1 MEIDEKRSLILGRME
16 YKVEQKYKTTLAA
29 VAFIDVLGSSKAI
42 KNNANESLNA
52 IHIAYDETIVQFKKY
67 HSEHMNEPKVDI
79 FSDNIILSNE
89 IVDGKEER
97 AFFSIIFF
105 SALLQ
110 MNMWINNLLVRGGIS
125 CGNFFSDERMI
136 WGNALIQAYKLE
148 GQIAIYPRIIVE
160 PEIAEIIKSIMKP
173 EKGKLLCEDF
183 DGIYFVDPFGINQ
196 KEEGLYLID
205 QFINDNAIRLRNSQ
219 KDLEIY
225 QKINWLQQ
233 YFCEKR
239 REMIDT

>member
-1 MEIDEKRSLILGRME
+1 M
-16 YKVEQKYKTTLAA
+16 EQKYRTKPAV
-29 VAFIDVLGSSKAI
+29 VAFIDVLGSSEAI

-52 IHIAYDETIVQFKKY
+52 IHIAYDETIIQFKKY
-67 HSEHMNEPKVDI
+67 HSKHMNEPKVDI

-89 IVDGKEER
+89 IVEDMEER
-97 AFFSIIFF
+97 AFVSIIFF

-110 MNMWINNLLVRGGIS
+110 LNMWINNLLVRGGIS
-125 CGNFFSDERMI
+125 YGDFFSDEKMI
-136 WGNALIQAYKLE
+136 WGNALIEAYKLE

-160 PEIAEIIKSIMKP
+160 PEIAEIIKALMKP
-173 EKGKLLCEDF
+173 EKGRLLCEDF
-183 DGIYFVDPFGINQ
+183 DGNYFVDPFGIKR
-196 KEEGLYLID
+196 KEIGLYLID
-205 QFINDNAIRLRNSQ
+205 QFINDNAIRLKNSQ
-219 KDLEIY
+219 GNLKIY

>member
-1 MEIDEKRSLILGRME
+1 M
-16 YKVEQKYKTTLAA
+16 EQKYKTKSAV
-29 VAFIDVLGSSKAI
+29 VAFIDVIGSSEAI
-42 KNNANESLNA
+42 RNNVNESLNA
-52 IHIAYDETIVQFKKY
+52 VHIAYDETIMQFKKY

-79 FSDNIILSNE
+79 FSDNIILSSE
-89 IVDGKEER
+89 IVENKEER
-97 AFFSIIFF
+97 AFVSIIFF

-110 MNMWINNLLVRGGIS
+110 MNMWINSLLVRGGIS

-136 WGNALIQAYKLE
+136 WGNALVQAYKLE

-183 DGIYFVDPFGINQ
+183 DGIYFVDPFGIKQ
-196 KEEGLYLID
+196 KKQDLYLIN
-205 QFINDNAIRLRNSQ
+205 QFIDDNVIRLRNNQ
-219 KDLEIY
+219 KDLKIY

-239 REMIDT
+239 REMLDT

>member
-1 MEIDEKRSLILGRME
+1 ME

-67 HSEHMNEPKVDI
+67 HSEHMIEPKVDI

-89 IVDGKEER
+89 IVEGKEER
-97 AFFSIIFF
+97 AFLSIIFF

-125 CGNFFSDERMI
+125 CGDFFSDERMI

-196 KEEGLYLID
+196 KEQGLYLID

-219 KDLEIY
+219 KDLKIY

-239 REMIDT
+239 RDMIDT

>member
-1 MEIDEKRSLILGRME
+1 M
-16 YKVEQKYKTTLAA
+16 EQKYKTTLAA

-67 HSEHMNEPKVDI
+67 HSEHMIEPKVDI

-89 IVDGKEER
+89 IVEGKEER
-97 AFFSIIFF
+97 AFLSIIFF

-125 CGNFFSDERMI
+125 CGDFFSDERMI

-196 KEEGLYLID
+196 KEQGLYLID

-219 KDLEIY
+219 KDLKIY

-239 REMIDT
+239 RDMIDT

>member
-1 MEIDEKRSLILGRME
+1 M
-16 YKVEQKYKTTLAA
+16 EQKYKTTLAA

-89 IVDGKEER
+89 IVEGKEER
-97 AFFSIIFF
+97 AFLSIIFF

-125 CGNFFSDERMI
+125 CGDFFSDERMI

-196 KEEGLYLID
+196 KEQGLYLID

-219 KDLEIY
+219 KDLKIY

-239 REMIDT
+239 RDMIDT

>member
-1 MEIDEKRSLILGRME
+1 
-16 YKVEQKYKTTLAA
+16 
-29 VAFIDVLGSSKAI
+29 
-42 KNNANESLNA
+42 
-52 IHIAYDETIVQFKKY
+52 
-67 HSEHMNEPKVDI
+67 
-79 FSDNIILSNE
+79 
-89 IVDGKEER
+89 
-97 AFFSIIFF
+97 
-105 SALLQ
+105 

-125 CGNFFSDERMI
+125 CGNFFKDERMI

-183 DGIYFVDPFGINQ
+183 DGIYFVDPFGIKQ
-196 KEEGLYLID
+196 KKQDLYLIN
-205 QFINDNAIRLRNSQ
+205 QFIDDNAIRLINNQ
-219 KDLEIY
+219 KDLKTY

>member
-1 MEIDEKRSLILGRME
+1 M
-16 YKVEQKYKTTLAA
+16 EQKYKTTLAA

-42 KNNANESLNA
+42 KNNANESSNA

-89 IVDGKEER
+89 IVEGKEER
-97 AFFSIIFF
+97 AFLSIIFF

-125 CGNFFSDERMI
+125 CGDFFSDERMI

-196 KEEGLYLID
+196 KEQGLYLID

-219 KDLEIY
+219 KDLKIY

>member
-1 MEIDEKRSLILGRME
+1 
-16 YKVEQKYKTTLAA
+16 
-29 VAFIDVLGSSKAI
+29 
-42 KNNANESLNA
+42 
-52 IHIAYDETIVQFKKY
+52 
-67 HSEHMNEPKVDI
+67 
-79 FSDNIILSNE
+79 
-89 IVDGKEER
+89 
-97 AFFSIIFF
+97 
-105 SALLQ
+105 
-110 MNMWINNLLVRGGIS
+110 
-125 CGNFFSDERMI
+125 
-136 WGNALIQAYKLE
+136 
-148 GQIAIYPRIIVE
+148 
-160 PEIAEIIKSIMKP
+160 MKP

-219 KDLEIY
+219 KDLKIY